1 VKTHH
6 STGHPRIPNGTI
18 GTALIFIAVFVS
30 ILAWGL
36 IHSRAAETATVPDTI
51 SLSEY
56 NRTAGSVTF
65 IHKDHGST
73 GSDKPGCSD
82 CHHTTARDQI
92 LPKCS
97 VCHGPFDNTDAPTDT
112 VAFHLLC
119 IGCHKSEIESGNR
132 RIDLACDYCHMPER

>member
-6 STGHPRIPNGTI
+6 GTGQTGIPNGI
-18 GTALIFIAVFVS
+18 VGPALVLTVFLLSVLTWGV
-30 ILAWGL
+30 IL
-36 IHSRAAETATVPDTI
+36 IRAAETATVPDTM

-92 LPKCS
+92 PPKCS

-132 RIDLACDYCHMPER
+132 RIDLACDSCHMPER